1 MGKVFLDTSAI
12 LFSFRN
18 KKDIFNIVSNVF
30 PTLNAIISEG
40 VIRELTKN
48 GTNKGKKGSVA
59 RTSLSILKSKN
70 IKVDNINMNVD
81 NWILKKASRFDVVVT
96 NDTELISK
104 LNKKRVTCFK
114 VSKSGAL
121 KKVMLIRGE

>member
-30 PTLNAIISEG
+30 PTSNAIISVG

-70 IKVDNINMNVD
+70 IKVDNIDMNVD
-81 NWILKKASRFDVVVT
+81 NWIFKKASRFDVVVT
-96 NDTELISK
+96 NYTELISK

>member
-30 PTLNAIISEG
+30 PTSNAIISVG

-70 IKVDNINMNVD
+70 IKVDNIDMNVD
-81 NWILKKASRFDVVVT
+81 NWIFKKASRFDVVVT